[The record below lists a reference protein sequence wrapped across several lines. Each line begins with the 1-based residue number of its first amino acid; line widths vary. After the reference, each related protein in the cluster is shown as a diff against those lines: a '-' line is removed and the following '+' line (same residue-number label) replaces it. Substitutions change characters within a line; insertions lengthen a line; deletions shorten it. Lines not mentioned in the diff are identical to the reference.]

1 MSATPSMMTW
11 KLLRLAVLLRRFM
24 ISTSVV
30 SGFIISSMLVT
41 THLRPQPGTAWKSDT
56 LPTVSVHRTCNVTA
70 SWLLLK
76 VCTFYIA
83 LIVVPII
90 DGVASV
96 GDAIN
101 DNSVIVTVKGMF
113 VLYSAVSSPL
123 DRPKCF
129 TLHPLADLFIPT
141 PTRLLREPF

>member
-1 MSATPSMMTW
+1 MASLPSATPSM
-11 KLLRLAVLLRRFM
+11 
-24 ISTSVV
+24 
-30 SGFIISSMLVT
+30 T
-41 THLRPQPGTAWKSDT
+41 TT
-56 LPTVSVHRTCNVTA
+56 

-101 DNSVIVTVKGMF
+101 DNNVMVTVKGMY
-113 VLYSAVSSPL
+113 VLYSANCRT
-123 DRPKCF
+123 DY
-129 TLHPLADLFIPT
+129 
-141 PTRLLREPF
+141 